1 MNVELRRKGLPEKKV
16 PDPEKSE
23 LPARKTPKQKSGL
36 RYTSDLVSLKRS
48 FSVQDPPTNT
58 EKTILSFYRFDR
70 LFSLTM
76 TCLILTDTA

>member
-1 MNVELRRKGLPEKKV
+1 
-16 PDPEKSE
+16 
-23 LPARKTPKQKSGL
+23 
-36 RYTSDLVSLKRS
+36 LVSLKRS